1 MPHFQVIGEDDILEI
16 DEDGD
21 VMGDIMGVGA
31 RRRRRGRRR
40 RSGGVVRVRK
50 PQWRKR
56 QLAPG
61 VQAPDEGMLSLPL
74 TAPNNN
80 TFDLTNQNLIFS
92 GVLQKPF
99 RGERF
104 LVDVVRTGASAVGR
118 LLAQIFV
125 GTDLQQVDIQRLDLE
140 QLGTSQAF
148 GVRQTLSPAQPGVR
162 ISVDVSLSSALAGAD
177 TIFVSAQIVGR
188 TEH

>member
-1 MPHFQVIGEDDILEI
+1 MANFQVIGEDGRTYEVGEDI
-16 DEDGD
+16 
-21 VMGDIMGVGA
+21 MGDIMGVGRSG
-31 RRRRRGRRR
+31 RRRRRGG
-40 RSGGVVRVRK
+40 SGGGTIRVVK
-50 PQWRKR
+50 PDWRNR

-74 TAPNNN
+74 QAPNRS
-80 TFDLTNQNLIFS
+80 TFDAANQNLIFS
-92 GVLQKPF
+92 GILQKPF

-104 LVDVVRTGASAVGR
+104 LVDVVRTGASATGR

-125 GTDLQQVDIQRLDLE
+125 GTDLQQVDIFRLDLE

-162 ISVDVSLSSALAGAD
+162 ISVDVTLSNALLAAD

-188 TEH
+188 VEH